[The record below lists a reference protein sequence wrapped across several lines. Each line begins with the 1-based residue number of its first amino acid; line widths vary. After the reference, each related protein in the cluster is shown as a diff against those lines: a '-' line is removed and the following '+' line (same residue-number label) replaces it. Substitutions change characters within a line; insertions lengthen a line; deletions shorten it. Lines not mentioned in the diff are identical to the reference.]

1 MEVNLFL
8 NRVIPFVSKPARY
21 IGREYNSIVKD
32 PNDKVR
38 IALVFPD
45 VYEIGMSNYGL
56 EILYH
61 ILNSLD
67 FVWAERAY
75 LPWPDMIEKM
85 KEYDIPLFTL
95 ESKTPLREMDA
106 IGISLEY
113 ELSYTNVIEV
123 LKLSKIPVKA
133 LERKERDPIIIGGG
147 PLSMNPEPISQ
158 AFDAILVGDG
168 EEAIIEI
175 AQILKETKDQKRE
188 EKISALSAIKGMYIP
203 LYYEQIGKKIVP
215 IKSTAPIPI
224 RKRVLSDIDKFPPP
238 LKKILPHIE
247 SVHDRAVIEVMRG
260 CTRGCRYCHAGM
272 IYRPVR
278 ERDPNKVVGY
288 ARELLDNTGYEELSL
303 LSLSTMDYTAID
315 KLSEVMI
322 NEVLKERMVALSLP
336 STRVDSFGIEIAS
349 RIAGIR
355 KTGLTFAPETAS
367 QRLRNVIN
375 KTISDDDIYKTAEAA
390 LNAGWRR
397 VKLYFMI
404 GLPTESEE
412 DIYSILSMIKRIK
425 RMGFKDVRAS
435 VSIFVPKPHTP
446 FQFADQIS
454 IDEAYKKIKILA
466 KGKRF
471 AKVDVHNPKKSFVEG
486 VLSRSGRE
494 MFDVILKVNELG
506 QIYDEWTEHFSFEK
520 WLRAFDDIGI
530 DPNKYLKGV
539 RFDEDTPWDHI
550 WAGIDKKFLVEEYKK
565 ALKGEITQDCRWS
578 RCYLCGICIKE
589 KVKNVLKEFKEI
601 ELQ

>member
-1 MEVNLFL
+1 MVNINSFL
-8 NRVIPFVSKPARY
+8 NKVLPFVSKPARY
-21 IGREYNSIVKD
+21 IGEEYNSVLKD
-32 PNDKVR
+32 PEEKLR

-85 KEYDIPLFTL
+85 KKYGIPLFTL
-95 ESKTPLREMDA
+95 ESKTPLNELDA
-106 IGISLEY
+106 VGISLEY
-113 ELSYTNVIEV
+113 ELSYTNVVEV
-123 LKLSKIPVKA
+123 LKLSNIPVRA
-133 LERKERDPIIIGGG
+133 GERGEADPVIIGGG
-147 PLSMNPEPISQ
+147 PLSANPEPISQ
-158 AFDAILVGDG
+158 VFDAILVGDG

-175 AQILKETKDQKRE
+175 AEILKETKGETRKW
-188 EKISALSAIKGMYIP
+188 KIKELSKIKGMYIP
-203 LYYEQIGKKIVP
+203 AYYEQVGRKIIPVKSNAPVP
-215 IKSTAPIPI
+215 VK
-224 RKRVLSDIDKFPPP
+224 RRVLEDISKFPPP
-238 LKKILPHIE
+238 VKKILPHIE

-278 ERDPNKVVGY
+278 ERDPKEVIKY
-288 ARELLDNTGYEELSL
+288 AKELIDNTGYEELSL
-303 LSLSTMDYTAID
+303 LSLSTMDYTSIN
-315 KLSEVMI
+315 KLSEVLI

-367 QRLRNVIN
+367 QSLRNVIN
-375 KTISDDDIYKTAEAA
+375 KTISNENIYKTAETA
-390 LNAGWRR
+390 LKAGWRR
-397 VKLYFMI
+397 IKLYFMI
-404 GLPTESEE
+404 GLPTETE
-412 DIYSILSMIKRIK
+412 DDLYSILDMIKKIK
-425 RMGFKDVRAS
+425 KMGFRDVRAS

-446 FQFADQIS
+446 FQFADQINL
-454 IDEAYKKIKILA
+454 DEAYEKTRILA

-471 AKVDVHNPKKSFVEG
+471 ARIDVHNPKKSFIEG

-494 MFDVILKVNELG
+494 MLDVILKVNEFG
-506 QIYDEWTEHFSFEK
+506 QIYDEWSEFFSFDK
-520 WLRAFDDIGI
+520 WLKAFETVGI
-530 DPNKYLKGV
+530 DPVKYLKGV
-539 RFDEDTPWDHI
+539 SFEDDTPWDHI
-550 WAGIDKKFLVEEYKK
+550 WAGIDKEFLIKEYKK
-565 ALKGEITQDCRWS
+565 ALLQEITPDCRWS

-589 KVKNVLKEFKEI
+589 KVRNVLKEFK
-601 ELQ
+601 